1 MTKAQATAMNERF
14 ISLTTKTKELESR
27 VATTDSLLT
36 HEHAIALE
44 NLMGFGWA
52 LDSIKDL
59 KYQLSISQGALFI
72 QTEKVS
78 ALEKQLKRKPEYQA
92 MTSSDIWM
100 GSVFTIFGT
109 ILTAYYITK

>member
-14 ISLTTKTKELESR
+14 LSLTAKTKELESR
-27 VATTDSLLT
+27 AVTTDSLLVR
-36 HEHAIALE
+36 ERAIALE

-59 KYQLSISQGALFI
+59 KYQLSISQGALFL
-72 QTEKVS
+72 QTENVVS
-78 ALEKQLKRKPEYQA
+78 LEKQLKRKAEYQG
-92 MTSSDIWM
+92 MTSTDIWM

-109 ILTAYYITK
+109 ILTAYYIIK